1 VPLNPL
7 TAAPARAAVLF
18 ILAIFWLGAGPR
30 PAQAAKRGTPAGRHA
45 KSKARVPKAKPK
57 ARVRPGG
64 SQDFSFDISSQKT
77 LQAADGVKYVKYFLH
92 TSHGAMQIHT
102 VQIDP
107 LSSYAL
113 MPVIANGQ
121 LNTVASVSKMSKKVS
136 AVAAINGGFFDTGRT
151 RLPVGLVKIKR
162 RIVFE
167 QYLNR
172 GVLGIDEQGQ
182 LHFDRFQLKS
192 YLTIP
197 AVGAS
202 SPIMGYNR
210 PRKQGELIVYSPEF
224 GPTTKTNDYGVE
236 LILHRISPDR
246 VDKPFILLEPDRYI
260 VTGVNRKDTT
270 IPSDGVVIS
279 IHKPAL
285 KDLDWLNKVYLGMEL
300 QLTTNV
306 PKGWESYPYL
316 LGGGP
321 LLLKNGEYVL
331 DAREE
336 HFGNYFNSPN
346 ARTAVGTTEDG
357 RQFIIVV
364 DKAGSSGGATWGEL
378 ASVCQRLLNCS
389 DAMGFDGGGS
399 STMFVGDT
407 IVNAPAGGGQRSV
420 ANILAVV
427 PLGGFI

>member
-1 VPLNPL
+1 VPLTNLTCQVARTTGWLLLGGLVLLLRPYPA
-7 TAAPARAAVLF
+7 TAAAHHKA
-18 ILAIFWLGAGPR
+18 
-30 PAQAAKRGTPAGRHA
+30 AGRHTKASA
-45 KSKARVPKAKPK
+45 KHAKPAGPK
-57 ARVRPGG
+57 RPGG
-64 SQDFSFDISSQKT
+64 GQEFNFNVSSQRT
-77 LQAADGVKYVKYFLH
+77 MQAADGVKYVKYYLS
-92 TSHGAMQIHT
+92 TTHGAMQIHT

-107 LSSYAL
+107 LASFAL

-121 LNTVASVSKMSKKVS
+121 LNTVASVGKMSRKVS
-136 AVAAINGGFFDTGRT
+136 AVAAINGGFFDTGKT

-162 RIVFE
+162 RIIFE

-172 GVLGIDEQGQ
+172 GVLGIDEQGK

-192 YLTIP
+192 YLTVP
-197 AVGAS
+197 AINVS

-210 PRKQGELIVYSPEF
+210 PRKQGELIVYTPEF
-224 GPTTKTNDYGVE
+224 GPTTRTNDYGVE

-270 IPSDGVVIS
+270 IPADGVVIS

-285 KDLDWLNKVYLGMEL
+285 KDLKWLNRVYRGMEM
-300 QLTTNV
+300 QLVTNV
-306 PKGWESYPYL
+306 PQGWESYPYL

-321 LLLKNGEYVL
+321 LLLKSGDYVL
-331 DAREE
+331 DAHEE
-336 HFGNYFNSPN
+336 HFGSYFNGPT
-346 ARTAVGTTEDG
+346 ARTAVGTGEDG
-357 RQFIIVV
+357 RQYIIVV

-378 ASVCQRLLNCS
+378 ASVCQKLLHCS

>member
-1 VPLNPL
+1 VLSRAPLLAVLALALLAGNP
-7 TAAPARAAVLF
+7 AQARAA
-18 ILAIFWLGAGPR
+18 ARRHASSH
-30 PAQAAKRGTPAGRHA
+30 GRHA
-45 KSKARVPKAKPK
+45 KAAQPH
-57 ARVRPGG
+57 RPGG
-64 SQDFSFDISSQKT
+64 GEEFTFSVASQKT
-77 LQAADGVKYVKYFLH
+77 QDAAEGVKYVKYYLK

-121 LNTVASVSKMSKKVS
+121 LNTVAPVTKMSRRVS
-136 AVAAINGGFFDTGRT
+136 AVAAINGGFFDTGKT

-172 GVLGIDEQGQ
+172 GVLGIDEQGK

-192 YLTIP
+192 YLTVP
-197 AVGAS
+197 AIHAS

-210 PRKQGELIVYSPEF
+210 PRKQGELIVYTPEF
-224 GPTTKTNDYGVE
+224 GPTTRTNDYGVE

-246 VDKPFILLEPDRYI
+246 VDKPFIMLEPDRYI

-270 IPSDGVVIS
+270 IPPDGVVVS

-285 KDLDWLNKVYLGMEL
+285 KDLDWLNRVYLGMEL

-306 PKGWESYPYL
+306 PDGWESYPYL

-321 LLLKNGEYVL
+321 LLLKDGQFVL
-331 DAREE
+331 DPQEE
-336 HFGNYFNSPN
+336 HFGSYFNGPT
-346 ARTAVGTTEDG
+346 ARTAVGQADDG

-364 DKAGSSGGATWGEL
+364 DKAGSSGGATWSEL
-378 ASVCQRLLNCS
+378 ASVCQRLLHCR

-427 PLGGFI
+427 PLQGFI